1 MTGDPKSL
9 DPAHATDVRT
19 GQLCALLYDNL
30 VHFGKGPEILPGL
43 AESWRVSTQGKQY
56 YFKLRK
62 DVYFKNGDIFS
73 CQDIKASFERIL
85 SPKTQS
91 HRTWLFNKVKGAKQF
106 KENKAETVSGFNCVS
121 NTEFEIELTQAFSPF
136 LGLLAMPA
144 AAIIKESQSGEI
156 IGTGPWVLQE
166 WIHDGHLI
174 FNRNENYF
182 DGPPKSKHLKVR
194 ILPEALPRSAEFI
207 TGYLDIMEIPE
218 AEFDLWVN
226 DPHWVSHIQYQDD
239 LNIFYLGLNCE
250 RPPFDNVKVRQAVNY
265 AVDVQKI
272 ITQIKNGNAT
282 AASGPIPPGLIDPY
296 PEITYTYDPQK
307 ARLLLAEAGYK
318 EGFSIELWQSQ
329 SVGILNV
336 TEAIQA
342 HLSAVG
348 IQVKIVRS
356 DWNMFSK
363 AITEGKADMYYRS
376 WYADYPHAENFL
388 APLFE
393 SGISKKR
400 WTRYS
405 NPLLDGIISN
415 IQNSTEIKRQ
425 NELVNKAVDILIN
438 DVPWVYLWHTRSA
451 YVAQPNLYGWQPT
464 LMFNGE
470 NFTQLSKQ

>member
-1 MTGDPKSL
+1 
-9 DPAHATDVRT
+9 
-19 GQLCALLYDNL
+19 
-30 VHFGKGPEILPGL
+30 
-43 AESWRVSTQGKQY
+43 
-56 YFKLRK
+56 
-62 DVYFKNGDIFS
+62 
-73 CQDIKASFERIL
+73 
-85 SPKTQS
+85 
-91 HRTWLFNKVKGAKQF
+91 
-106 KENKAETVSGFNCVS
+106 
-121 NTEFEIELTQAFSPF
+121 
-136 LGLLAMPA
+136 
-144 AAIIKESQSGEI
+144 
-156 IGTGPWVLQE
+156 
-166 WIHDGHLI
+166 
-174 FNRNENYF
+174 
-182 DGPPKSKHLKVR
+182 LKVR